1 MVYFAGEARVVAR
14 GVVTVGRQVRRERP
28 RIQARRVKNAL
39 LADLVHVGQE
49 MREQKG
55 VVREAGAAGRWRGLC
70 VQARLREG
78 RLQTGGLGGG
88 RGAELLLP
96 LLDLLAQK
104 QGVQKLV
111 RCVALGTHGL
121 NDVEAVLKLL
131 DLGHVLLLSVLGIL
145 RLLNEAAELRYV
157 VLRLAR
163 TVEPAD

>member
-28 RIQARRVKNAL
+28 RIQVRRVKNAL

-49 MREQKG
+49 MREQKR
-55 VVREAGAAGRWRGLC
+55 VVREAGAAGRRRGLC